1 MRRLELLDGL
11 RGYFLTFMMLNHLY
25 FTGGLTLVHV
35 NHAELGFVE
44 DAQGFVFLSGLLIGM
59 VYARRMSR
67 EGFAHGA
74 ARIWHRAAELYF
86 YALFCLFALLLA
98 VRLLPD
104 LQPIWKNWMGEL
116 ALPGWASTLAAV
128 TLLHQPTYM
137 DILPQY
143 IAYLL
148 VAPPLVY
155 LVLKGRWAVVAVM
168 SALFWMAVQLGFHLP
183 VAAALDGLLGRMDQ
197 GLAMRNHFNVFAWQV
212 VFMGGLVLGALT
224 SARMIEWQQVF
235 HPERRVILTAALA
248 FFLFFMLFR
257 LGWTFGLIP
266 VATWDRFVAITNRGE
281 FSLVYLLNFLATGYL
296 LAWTLIAAPRA
307 AEAWLRRIAELLAR
321 LFSLPFLR
329 LIGRHS
335 LQVYV
340 FHVFVVYL
348 MLAVDRSFGPFPEV
362 ARTALALVAI
372 ASLAI
377 PAWLREADL
386 RALLRQPIGLQRS
399 APAD

>member
-1 MRRLELLDGL
+1 
-11 RGYFLTFMMLNHLY
+11 
-25 FTGGLTLVHV
+25 
-35 NHAELGFVE
+35 
-44 DAQGFVFLSGLLIGM
+44 
-59 VYARRMSR
+59 
-67 EGFAHGA
+67 
-74 ARIWHRAAELYF
+74 
-86 YALFCLFALLLA
+86 
-98 VRLLPD
+98 
-104 LQPIWKNWMGEL
+104 
-116 ALPGWASTLAAV
+116 
-128 TLLHQPTYM
+128 
-137 DILPQY
+137 
-143 IAYLL
+143 
-148 VAPPLVY
+148 
-155 LVLKGRWAVVAVM
+155 
-168 SALFWMAVQLGFHLP
+168 
-183 VAAALDGLLGRMDQ
+183 
-197 GLAMRNHFNVFAWQV
+197 

-235 HPERRVILTAALA
+235 HPERRVILAAALA

-266 VATWDRFVAITNRGE
+266 TATWDRFVVITNRGK

-296 LAWTLIAAPRA
+296 LAWTLIAGPRA
-307 AEAWLRRIAELLAR
+307 AEAWPRRIAELLAR

-348 MLAVDRSFGPFPEV
+348 MLAIDRSFGPFPAV
-362 ARTALALVAI
+362 VRTALALLAI

-386 RALLRQPIGLQRS
+386 RGLLRQPIGLQRS